1 MILGHKVLAV
11 TTVLLLSLGVAGCS
25 GVRKQLGLNRSA
37 PDEFRVVSRAPLT
50 VPPEFSLRPPQ
61 PGAPRPQV
69 GTTRDQARRAVVGS
83 DGRAITGLT
92 ASGQT
97 VQRTAGE
104 TSLLKQ
110 AGSDKS
116 APDIRFLVDSES
128 NRINEESED
137 FLRKLI
143 FWQKKDPPGVVVD
156 ANAETKRLQENATLG
171 RTVTAGESPTIKR
184 EGKALFE
191 DIF

>member
-1 MILGHKVLAV
+1 MTLGSKVRYSAI
-11 TTVLLLSLGVAGCS
+11 VLLLSLGVAGCS
-25 GVRKQLGLNRSA
+25 GVREQLGLNRSA

-69 GTTRDQARRAVVGS
+69 GTARDQARRAVVGS

-104 TSLLKQ
+104 NSLLKQ

-137 FLRKLI
+137 FLRRLI

-171 RTVTAGESPTIKR
+171 RTVTAGESPTIERK
-184 EGKALFE
+184 GKALFE